1 MSPITPHTARVIE
14 IHQLEGQDDRDR
26 VFNRRIE
33 VARVEK
39 GYRGAFHYEG
49 ITVETEPKRTISD
62 CLVDLVGR
70 LQQLGFHRLRS
81 RVNFRGQ
88 RYLAE
93 REPWVDYPDR
103 APG

>member
-1 MSPITPHTARVIE
+1 MSPITPHTARIIE

-26 VFNRRIE
+26 VFNRRVE
-33 VARVEK
+33 VARAEK
-39 GYRGAFHYEG
+39 GYRGVFHYEG
-49 ITVETEPKRTISD
+49 VTVETEPRRTIND

-81 RVNFRGQ
+81 RVNFRGP

-103 APG
+103 VPG